1 MVLGVEVISLSQITI
16 ILWGHYVVV
25 HRFQLGMDTQTTKN
39 MEKDT
44 IANGFTIAGVFSYL
58 MKFQAEITI
67 LVLLT
72 GLLLNLI
79 RIYQSFNKKKNQK
92 D

>member
-1 MVLGVEVISLSQITI
+1 
-16 ILWGHYVVV
+16 
-25 HRFQLGMDTQTTKN
+25 MDTPTTKS

-58 MKFQAEITI
+58 MKFQAEITL

-72 GLLLNLI
+72 GLLLNVI
-79 RIYQSFNKKKNQK
+79 RIYQSFNKKKNQQ